1 MLSLVPSLET
11 FVADP
16 FDRYVVRP
24 AFVFWQ
30 RGKDLN
36 GVRVYGDLDEAAV
49 DELFEG
55 FEVDVHPRAGE
66 HRSIV
71 DFRATAYTDL
81 PAMARFVERLKPRM
95 PEFAKKVR
103 RRVIAFPEGA
113 FGLAIA
119 GVRFQVPDLY
129 PVRLVSDLESNLEWL
144 GVDPSDPIL
153 GWLDEVVREASDDV
167 RRALRAAFARGHAT
181 LEDSARA
188 TGQSTRSLQRR
199 LGERGSS
206 FREERRR
213 YQLDIVK
220 RELERDGPELPLE
233 GIARRA
239 GFASPRHL
247 ATVFRDAFGTTPS
260 AYRAAHRRPPK
271 PSRP

>member
-1 MLSLVPSLET
+1 MLSPASSLAD

-16 FDRYVVRP
+16 FDRYVARP
-24 AFVFWQ
+24 AFLFWQ

-36 GVRVYGDLDEAAV
+36 GVWIYGELDETAV
-49 DELFEG
+49 DELFEA
-55 FEVDVHPRAGE
+55 FEVDVHPRAEE

-71 DFRATAYTDL
+71 DFRGIAHTDL

-95 PEFAKKVR
+95 ADFAKKVR
-103 RRVIAFPEGA
+103 RRIIAFPEGA
-113 FGLAIA
+113 LGLAIA

-129 PVRLVSDLESNLEWL
+129 PIRLVSDLESNLPWL

-153 GWLDEVVREASDDV
+153 AWLDEVVREASDDV
-167 RRALRAAFARGHAT
+167 RRALRVAFAQGHAT
-181 LEDSARA
+181 LEDCARM

-213 YQLDIVK
+213 YQLELAK
-220 RELERDGPELPLE
+220 RELERDGPEVSLDGVAE
-233 GIARRA
+233 RA
-239 GFASPRHL
+239 GFTSPKHL
-247 ATVFRDAFGTTPS
+247 ATVFREAFGTTPS
-260 AYRAAHRRPPK
+260 AYRAAHRRRPK

>member
-1 MLSLVPSLET
+1 MKMGMLSLAPSLQA

-24 AFVFWQ
+24 AFLFWQ

-36 GVRVYGDLDEAAV
+36 GVRVHGELDEAAV
-49 DELFEG
+49 DELFEA
-55 FEVDVHPRAGE
+55 FEVDVHPRAEE

-113 FGLAIA
+113 LGLAIA

-129 PVRLVSDLESNLEWL
+129 PVRLVSDLEANLEWL
-144 GVDPSDPIL
+144 GVRTNDPVL
-153 GWLDEVVREASDDV
+153 EWLEATVRELSDDV
-167 RRALRAAFARGHAT
+167 RRSLRVAFARGHAT
-181 LEDSARA
+181 LEECARA

-213 YQLDIVK
+213 YQLDLVK
-220 RELERDGPELPLE
+220 RELERDRPDLTLD
-233 GIARRA
+233 GIAQRA
-239 GFASPRHL
+239 GFRSPRHL
-247 ATVFRDAFGTTPS
+247 ATVFRAAFGTTPT
-260 AYRAAHRRPPK
+260 AYRAAHRRAP
-271 PSRP
+271 

>member
-1 MLSLVPSLET
+1 MLSLAPSLEA
-11 FVADP
+11 FVSDP

-24 AFVFWQ
+24 AFLFWQ

-36 GVRVYGDLDEAAV
+36 GVRVYGELDEAAV
-49 DELFEG
+49 DELFEA
-55 FEVDVHPRAGE
+55 FEVDVHPRAEE

-95 PEFAKKVR
+95 PDFAKKVR

-113 FGLAIA
+113 LGLAIA

-129 PVRLVSDLESNLEWL
+129 PVRLVSDLEGNLEWL
-144 GVDPSDPIL
+144 GVHTSDPIL
-153 GWLDEVVREASDDV
+153 EWLEAAVREVSDDV
-167 RRALRAAFARGHAT
+167 VRSLRVAFARGHGT
-181 LEDSARA
+181 LEECARA

-213 YQLDIVK
+213 YQLEIV
-220 RELERDGPELPLE
+220 RRDLERGGAELPLE
-233 GIARRA
+233 GIAQRA
-239 GFASPRHL
+239 GFRSPRHL
-247 ATVFRDAFGTTPS
+247 ATVFRSAFGTTPT
-260 AYRAAHRRPPK
+260 AYRAAHRRGP
-271 PSRP
+271 